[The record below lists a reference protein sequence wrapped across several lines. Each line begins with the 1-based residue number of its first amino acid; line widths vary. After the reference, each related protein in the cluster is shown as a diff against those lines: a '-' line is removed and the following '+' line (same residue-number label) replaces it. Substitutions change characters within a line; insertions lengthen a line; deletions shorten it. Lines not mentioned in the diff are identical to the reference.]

1 MWLKRSNADVEI
13 DRPRVVDDTV
23 GGSQQ
28 LVIIVGSVMGSP
40 TSHSDKKLVDALM
53 SVYGARDIF
62 MGLDIYSAVYFRDR
76 KSFGLDSD
84 CCQWCGLLAVCRTQ
98 VGKGEWNHWGYAPK
112 LTTVGTVLRGV
123 FDLTR

>member
-76 KSFGLDSD
+76 KSLGWILIAASGVAFWLSVGLRLERESGITGGMHRSSPRSEL
-84 CCQWCGLLAVCRTQ
+84 CCEASSI
-98 VGKGEWNHWGYAPK
+98 
-112 LTTVGTVLRGV
+112 
-123 FDLTR
+123 